1 MSAFAEALNLHKAGD
16 LPAAEAAYRR
26 ALAEGESD
34 RARGNLGLVLRALG
48 RAAEAEAELRRACE
62 LAPHRATHAYN
73 LGNLY
78 WHTGRAADAEAAYA
92 MAFQLNPDEPGL
104 RLNMGNAAILAGRE
118 AEGWALY
125 DTRPERGRSEAN
137 RLSFPEWRGEPLAG
151 KRLFVWGEQGFGDEI
166 FAARYFSG
174 TGAASVTMA
183 CRPELAGLIRQL
195 GHDVRPMGPGMTIE
209 RHDYWALPL
218 SLPRWATASAAPYF
232 RAEGET
238 PRRGGFGVMWR
249 GNAKPDPGRSLPEA
263 QAARLLSLPGAVSLQ
278 PEDSGARDFE
288 ETARLIAGLDR
299 IVTIDTS
306 VAHLAGALGKPTLV
320 LLQDQALDW
329 RWRESALGRSYWYPT
344 VELRRQPRRGEW
356 APLIDGVVDELSR

>member
-1 MSAFAEALNLHKAGD
+1 MSAFSEALTFHKAGD
-16 LPAAEAAYRR
+16 LPAAEAAYRL

-34 RARGNLGLVLRALG
+34 RARGNLGLVLRGLG
-48 RAAEAEAELRRACE
+48 RADEAEAELRRACE
-62 LAPHRATHAYN
+62 LAPHRATHFYN

-78 WHTGRAADAEAAYA
+78 WHTGRAAEAGDAYDAA
-92 MAFQLNPDEPGL
+92 FGLDPHEPGL

-125 DTRPERGRSEAN
+125 DTRPERARSQAN

-174 TGAASVTMA
+174 TGAASVTVA
-183 CRPELAGLIRQL
+183 SRPELADLIRQL
-195 GHDVRPMGPGMTIE
+195 GHDVRPMSDSMTIE

-218 SLPRWATASAAPYF
+218 SLPRWATASTAPYF
-232 RAEGET
+232 KAEGAA
-238 PRRGGFGVMWR
+238 GGGVGVMWR

-263 QAARLLSLPGAVSLQ
+263 QAARLLALPGAVSLQ
-278 PEDSGARDFE
+278 PEDSGARDFQ
-288 ETARLIAGLDR
+288 ETAAIIAGLDR
-299 IVTIDTS
+299 VVTIDTS

-320 LLQDQALDW
+320 LLQAEALDW
-329 RWRESALGRSYWYPT
+329 RWRESSPGRSHWYPSI
-344 VELRRQPRRGEW
+344 ELRRQPRRGAW
-356 APLIDGVVDELSR
+356 APLIDDVIRELGG